1 MRRRPQFSAMQQ
13 VPAPLAAAVP
23 LRLPF
28 LPFRRWPPL
37 EAAAFELKML
47 DISGKLWHN
56 IENLE

>member
-13 VPAPLAAAVP
+13 VPAPWLALCRSAF
-23 LRLPF
+23 PF